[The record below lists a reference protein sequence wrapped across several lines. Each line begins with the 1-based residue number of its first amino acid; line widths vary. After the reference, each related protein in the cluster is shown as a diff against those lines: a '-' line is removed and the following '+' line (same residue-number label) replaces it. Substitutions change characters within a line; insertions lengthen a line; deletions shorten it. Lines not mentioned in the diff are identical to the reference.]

1 MHDTEPT
8 LIPAAPP
15 QGLAALEARVRQDL
29 QWLALPGKS
38 WTPAT
43 VRDGVPVIDVAI
55 IGGGQAGMA
64 ASVALSH
71 LGIPNV
77 IYDQSPKDFEGPWAT
92 TARMETLRSP
102 KTLTGPALGFPALTF
117 RAWFEAQ
124 FGLDAWEALDKIP
137 RLQWMEYLR
146 WFRRVMQLDIR
157 NEHRVLAVQPRADGI
172 VALQLQSPAGT
183 STVLARRVVVA
194 TGRDGLGGAYLPP
207 LVEQL
212 PRDRWAHSSDLFDYA
227 SLKGKRVGV
236 IGGGAS
242 AMDSAATALEEGAA
256 RVDMLIRRKDLP
268 RINKGKGSGNP
279 GLVNGHL
286 HLPDE
291 WKWRIRHYVN
301 AQQVPPPSGS
311 TRRVSRFANARFLL
325 GTAIKSVEVKPDG
338 ALLLQTNRGPLELDF
353 LFFSTGFKIDWS
365 LRREFK
371 DIAPHILNWSDRYTP
386 PAGEEDQELA
396 DSPYLGPVFEFQQKT
411 PGSLPGLERVHCF
424 CYPAAASHGTVSG
437 DIPAIS
443 DGAYRLAQGI
453 AALMYSED
461 IDYHYRNIQ
470 AYEEP
475 ELEGDEWSESPWELP
490 A

>member
-1 MHDTEPT
+1 MDNTQAT
-8 LIPAAPP
+8 TSSAPSSA
-15 QGLAALEARVRQDL
+15 GLAALEARLRQDL
-29 QWLALPGKS
+29 EWLALPGKS
-38 WTPAT
+38 WTPT
-43 VRDGVPVIDVAI
+43 LQRDGQPVIDVAI

-71 LGIPNV
+71 LGIANV

-124 FGLDAWEALDKIP
+124 FGLAAWDALDKIP
-137 RLQWMEYLR
+137 RLQWMDYLR

-172 VALQLQSPAGT
+172 VALKLQSPAGE

-207 LVEQL
+207 LVQQL
-212 PRDRWAHSSDLFDYA
+212 PRDRWAHSSDLLDYA

-256 RVDMLIRRKDLP
+256 RVDLLIRRKDLP
-268 RINKGKGSGNP
+268 RINKGKGAGSP

-286 HLPDE
+286 HLPDA

-325 GTAIKSVEVKPDG
+325 GTAIEAVEVKQDG
-338 ALLLQTNRGPLELDF
+338 TLLLQTNRGPLELDF

-365 LRREFK
+365 LRAEFK

-411 PGSLPGLERVHCF
+411 PGSLPGLERIHCF

-461 IDYHYRNIQ
+461 VEYHYRNIQ
-470 AYEEP
+470 SYEEP
-475 ELEGDEWSESPWELP
+475 ELEGDEWTESPWELP